1 MDRFTPIIGMYRDET
16 LQKGLYDAVFE
27 WRYRT
32 SPTVISHVNTGS
44 PVYETFADGKSYIT
58 KPGTSGGDGSTYV
71 IGYWPEPEK
80 AGIGKWTHW
89 VVVKSGSNVVTYQN
103 GVQVNSANRANN
115 TKDDILSAFEIG
127 GYINRNWIDSN
138 VRTRQTGLVD
148 DVRIYAGGLTQSEV
162 ARLYNGGAAES
173 AETGTGAVAA
183 SSERTFGSYTGETLA
198 EQEDPIVYLKMDE
211 TGTVKDYSGND
222 INAETSAYVS
232 AAANKENQADRSLY
246 FDGRSHV
253 KQTKLSLSKDNTAW
267 LSAQL
272 NATKK
277 LTISFWMNAA
287 FENSH
292 RMSILGIY
300 DKQGRPMGT
309 FETRGILGQDRR
321 MDGKFAIAFTAAKP
335 YSGSGVIDE
344 KTYEQLAITDTTTYT
359 IPTDGN
365 YMHYGDKQIGQWYHV
380 VGELDGTANTLS
392 LYLDG
397 QLVQQV
403 SIAADTLGEIGYF
416 QVGQPAG
423 RWYQYENAA
432 NTGENQPSA
441 NSCQGWAMRDGF
453 VGTIDEIKIFN
464 RILSAD
470 EVSSLYNT
478 SVEGHTL
485 THVEAKD
492 ATCAAGGN
500 IGYWTCSDE
509 GCGKWFSD
517 AEGKTVIEDHDSVK
531 TAIDVAKHGQNLRKI
546 NAVEATCTADGVQ
559 AYWTC
564 SACNKNFSDSEG
576 KNVIEDLETWKTG
589 DGKISST
596 GHKWSTEWSK
606 DEATHWHECSV
617 CNAKNDEA
625 VHTPDREAPTETN
638 AKKCAVCDYTIEA
651 ELGHQHVNH
660 LTPVAEKTAT
670 CKEDGNIAY
679 WRCECGSLFK
689 DADAT
694 ISVTA
699 EQVVTKDSNNHV
711 GGTEIRDA
719 KDATYTEEGYTGD
732 TYCLGCGNKIAE
744 GHAIPKLT
752 PAPAPVLP
760 VIPSKP
766 AQLPFNPNAGSN
778 VSKFPFADVPS
789 DSWYY
794 SSVKAAWENDLID
807 GVTANEFKP
816 NATLTVAQT
825 IKLAAALHQ
834 LDRTGE
840 VSLKNSGANW
850 YDSYVNYAVVNGII
864 EKDYANYTKA
874 QMNAPVTRGE
884 FVHIFHGAEEAYKA
898 INTVADNA
906 IPDVKATDKFA
917 PEIYEF
923 YRAGILT
930 GSDAKGTFHSASTIK
945 RSEAAAILLRMFEA
959 SARKSISLS

>member
-1 MDRFTPIIGMYRDET
+1 
-16 LQKGLYDAVFE
+16 
-27 WRYRT
+27 
-32 SPTVISHVNTGS
+32 
-44 PVYETFADGKSYIT
+44 
-58 KPGTSGGDGSTYV
+58 
-71 IGYWPEPEK
+71 
-80 AGIGKWTHW
+80 
-89 VVVKSGSNVVTYQN
+89 
-103 GVQVNSANRANN
+103 
-115 TKDDILSAFEIG
+115 
-127 GYINRNWIDSN
+127 
-138 VRTRQTGLVD
+138 
-148 DVRIYAGGLTQSEV
+148 
-162 ARLYNGGAAES
+162 
-173 AETGTGAVAA
+173 
-183 SSERTFGSYTGETLA
+183 
-198 EQEDPIVYLKMDE
+198 
-211 TGTVKDYSGND
+211 
-222 INAETSAYVS
+222 
-232 AAANKENQADRSLY
+232 
-246 FDGRSHV
+246 
-253 KQTKLSLSKDNTAW
+253 
-267 LSAQL
+267 
-272 NATKK
+272 
-277 LTISFWMNAA
+277 
-287 FENSH
+287 
-292 RMSILGIY
+292 
-300 DKQGRPMGT
+300 
-309 FETRGILGQDRR
+309 
-321 MDGKFAIAFTAAKP
+321 
-335 YSGSGVIDE
+335 
-344 KTYEQLAITDTTTYT
+344 
-359 IPTDGN
+359 
-365 YMHYGDKQIGQWYHV
+365 
-380 VGELDGTANTLS
+380 
-392 LYLDG
+392 
-397 QLVQQV
+397 
-403 SIAADTLGEIGYF
+403 
-416 QVGQPAG
+416 
-423 RWYQYENAA
+423 
-432 NTGENQPSA
+432 
-441 NSCQGWAMRDGF
+441 MRDGF

-478 SVEGHTL
+478 SVEGHML

-670 CKEDGNIAY
+670 CKENGNIAY

-752 PAPAPVLP
+752 PAPAPVIP
-760 VIPSKP
+760 VTPSEP
-766 AQLPFNPNAGSN
+766 AKNPFNPNAGSN

-794 SSVKAAWENDLID
+794 SSVKAAWENGLID
-807 GVTANEFKP
+807 GVTVNEFKP

-898 INTVADNA
+898 INTVANNA

-917 PEIYEF
+917 AEIYEF

-959 SARKSISLS
+959 SARVSIDLP